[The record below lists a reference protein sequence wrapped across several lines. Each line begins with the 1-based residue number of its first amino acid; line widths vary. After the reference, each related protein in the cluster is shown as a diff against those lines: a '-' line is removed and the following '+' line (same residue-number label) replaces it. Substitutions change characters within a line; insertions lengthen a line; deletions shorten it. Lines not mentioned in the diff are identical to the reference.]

1 MRSSKAQIIELLND
15 IDVAPLELDRIE
27 PEMRNWGR
35 PVYEIR
41 WENKAFRFNTE
52 VMTVANPKSVVHAIW
67 QLQKRRSTEDPVEQ
81 ADLHPLIVAPYL
93 SDRVMEML
101 LEQRVSG
108 IDLSGNV
115 QIIVPDQLFFSRLG
129 RENQFPS
136 SDPIKNVYR
145 WSSSV
150 VPRVFFSK
158 SRYSNVSDLHFEI
171 RVRGGNISMGTVSK
185 VLKTMEDDLLI
196 SRGLGISLIDADGLL
211 QKLTDSFAVKGE
223 RRMKGRVNSIID
235 LNSRIVANCA
245 KAGLL
250 YCVDQP
256 HRYAISPVAETMD
269 QVYVENAQI
278 ALAETGFQPDE
289 DVANVEI
296 IETSDPAI
304 FFDRRIEG
312 GSHFTSPIQS
322 YLALRNKADR
332 DPTVEDQLRVEL
344 LANVHGQ
351 Y

>member
-1 MRSSKAQIIELLND
+1 MRHNKAQVIDLLND
-15 IDVAPLELDRIE
+15 MEIAPLELDRFE
-27 PEMRNWGR
+27 PEMQIRVR

-52 VMTVANPKSVVHAIW
+52 VMTVANPKSIVHAIW
-67 QLQKRRSTEDPVEQ
+67 QLQKNRPMEDPV
-81 ADLHPLIVAPYL
+81 APTDLHPLIVAPYL

-108 IDLSGNV
+108 LDLSGNV
-115 QIIVPDQLFFSRLG
+115 QLIVPDQLFFSRLG
-129 RENQFPS
+129 RPNRFPS

-158 SRYSNVSDLHFEI
+158 ARYSSVSDLHFEI
-171 RVRGGNISMGTVSK
+171 RVRGGHISMGTVSK

-196 SRGLGISLIDADGLL
+196 SRGHGISLIDGDGLL
-211 QKLTDSFAVKGE
+211 QKLADSFAVRSE
-223 RRMKGRVNSIID
+223 RRMRGRVSSVSD
-235 LNSRIVANCA
+235 FAARIAANCA
-245 KAGLL
+245 KAGIV

-256 HRYAISPVAETMD
+256 QRYAISPVAEKMIRI
-269 QVYVENAQI
+269 YVENAQI
-278 ALAETGFQPDE
+278 ALTETGFQPDE
-289 DVANVEI
+289 EFANVEI

-322 YLALRNKADR
+322 YLALRNKTDQ